1 MTYLLDLLSLLV
13 PLGTE
18 PGWIPLLET
27 VEHSV
32 QQLDIE
38 QCAGQP
44 DIELEAVDLQ
54 EDIEPGQKVAYGS
67 LQYLMA
73 DTESELT
80 DWVTDTVLEQS
91 GWLDGIGP
99 AKSFCQLDTG
109 HLQLSSSVGIGPW
122 AGPVLLAGTADV
134 PEQVCLRFVDVVE
147 SESVEFVVAVEAAVV
162 VEYVFAANVDN
173 AAAVVG
179 VVVAAVV
186 IVGVAVAVV
195 AVVADVDAVVVAA
208 AVAGVVVAAA
218 AVADAAASV
227 VFVGWVDVVV
237 AVVSVDAA
245 LVVAA
250 RVEHVVVVVAVDVEP
265 VVVESAESGCVAVAV
280 VVAAAVAG
288 VVVGVV
294 AVAEVAVVV
303 VAAAAGVAGP

>member
-1 MTYLLDLLSLLV
+1 MV
-13 PLGTE
+13 PPGTE
-18 PGWIPLLET
+18 PGWIPLLEI

-32 QQLDIE
+32 QLLDIE

-44 DIELEAVDLQ
+44 DIELEVVDLQ

-109 HLQLSSSVGIGPW
+109 HLQLSSLAGIDPW
-122 AGPVLLAGTADV
+122 AGPELLAGTADV

-147 SESVEFVVAVEAAVV
+147 SVSVEFVVAVEAAVV

-173 AAAVVG
+173 AAAAVVG

-265 VVVESAESGCVAVAV
+265 VVVESAESGCAAVAV
-280 VVAAAVAG
+280 VVAAAVAAVVAG
-288 VVVGVV
+288 VVAVAV

>member
-1 MTYLLDLLSLLV
+1 MV
-13 PLGTE
+13 PPGTE
-18 PGWIPLLET
+18 PGWTPLLET

-54 EDIEPGQKVAYGS
+54 EDIEPGQKVAGGS
-67 LQYLMA
+67 LRCSLA

-99 AKSFCQLDTG
+99 AKSFCQLDIG
-109 HLQLSSSVGIGPW
+109 HLQLSSSAGIDPW
-122 AGPVLLAGTADV
+122 AGPELLAGTADV

-147 SESVEFVVAVEAAVV
+147 SVSVEFVVAVEAAVV

-173 AAAVVG
+173 AAAAVVG

-186 IVGVAVAVV
+186 IVGVGFAVAVV
-195 AVVADVDAVVVAA
+195 AVVAGVDAVVVAA

-245 LVVAA
+245 LFVAA
-250 RVEHVVVVVAVDVEP
+250 RVEHVVAVVAVDVEP
-265 VVVESAESGCVAVAV
+265 VVVESAESGCVAV

-294 AVAEVAVVV
+294 AVAVAVAEVAVVV
-303 VAAAAGVAGP
+303 AAAAAGVAGP

>member
-1 MTYLLDLLSLLV
+1 MV

-99 AKSFCQLDTG
+99 AKSFCQLDIG
-109 HLQLSSSVGIGPW
+109 HLQLSSSAGIDPW

-147 SESVEFVVAVEAAVV
+147 SVSVEFVVAVEAAVV

-303 VAAAAGVAGP
+303 VVAAAAGVAGP

>member
-1 MTYLLDLLSLLV
+1 MV
-13 PLGTE
+13 PPGTE
-18 PGWIPLLET
+18 AGWIPLLET

-54 EDIEPGQKVAYGS
+54 EDIEPGQKVAGGS
-67 LQYLMA
+67 LRCSLA

-99 AKSFCQLDTG
+99 AKSFCQLDIG
-109 HLQLSSSVGIGPW
+109 HLQLSSSAGIDPW
-122 AGPVLLAGTADV
+122 AGPELLAGTADV

-147 SESVEFVVAVEAAVV
+147 SVSVEFVVAVEAAVV

-173 AAAVVG
+173 AAAAVVG

-195 AVVADVDAVVVAA
+195 AVVAGVDAVVVAA

-245 LVVAA
+245 LFVAA
-250 RVEHVVVVVAVDVEP
+250 RVEHVVAVVAVDVEP
-265 VVVESAESGCVAVAV
+265 VVVESAESGCVAV

-294 AVAEVAVVV
+294 AVAVAEVAVVV
-303 VAAAAGVAGP
+303 AAAAAGVAGP